1 MQTLS
6 LPVGAPH
13 ATSRAATAPYRHF
26 TRLLDHALAF
36 VRHDRDRWVP
46 LTCAIGFALL
56 SLADWLAA

>member
-6 LPVGAPH
+6 LPAGAPR
-13 ATSRAATAPYRHF
+13 AASRAATPPYRHF
-26 TRLLDHALAF
+26 ARLCDQALAF